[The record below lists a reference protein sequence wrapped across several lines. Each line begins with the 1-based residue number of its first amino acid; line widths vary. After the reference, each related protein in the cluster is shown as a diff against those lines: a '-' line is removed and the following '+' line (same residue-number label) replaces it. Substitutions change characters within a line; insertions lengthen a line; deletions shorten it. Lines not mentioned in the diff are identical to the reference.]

1 MTSWTSIVGVCVIIV
16 ALAAVTGWW
25 RYAFA
30 AWAIRPQK
38 MRVDRL
44 GLLVSTP
51 ADVER
56 VNSILGS
63 FAGGFNAMI
72 ARPSANAWKG
82 YCESLPALNR
92 PFAEEGAAM
101 GYTLRGLFSYSP
113 AAFEADIVR
122 PRPEFRYLHYVGLGF
137 WSGMRNHDARQLARV
152 TTGLDPLHGSL
163 CYDGF
168 GFQCAFFDYAKD
180 EASLRKLDALEGYS
194 RNAAYQGVGRALWF
208 RFMDRPD
215 LFVEHV
221 SRFGVYAFD
230 AAAGAGLAM
239 VFVNPDRMELAR
251 AWAAKMPLQWHPH
264 VHLGMCFGIKARSI
278 NNVEQFERDTAGLDS
293 KVKEAIF
300 ASIRECDRIELLVRA
315 ERRQSLAKRLTGL
328 LADDA
333 YRQWRTRVTQWMV
346 DHVEYPFAGL
356 KASQRVTSSVEPAA
370 EPPVSGSARGWCA

>member
-1 MTSWTSIVGVCVIIV
+1 MASWTPIVSICVIIV

-25 RYAFA
+25 RYIFA
-30 AWAIRPQK
+30 AWTIRPQK

-44 GLLVSTP
+44 GLLVSST

-72 ARPSANAWKG
+72 ARPSATAWKK
-82 YCESLPALNR
+82 YCESMPALYR

-137 WSGMRNHDARQLARV
+137 WSGMRNHNARLLTQV
-152 TTGLDPLHGSL
+152 VTGLDPLHGFL
-163 CYDGF
+163 VYDGF
-168 GFQCAFFDYAKD
+168 GFKHAFFDYPND
-180 EASLRKLDALEGYS
+180 ETSLRKLDSLEGYA
-194 RNAAYQGVGRALWF
+194 RNAAYQGAGRALWF

-221 SRFGVYAFD
+221 SRLGDYALD

-239 VFVNPDRMELAR
+239 VFVNPDRMEVAR
-251 AWAAKMPLQWHPH
+251 AWATKMPSQWQPH
-264 VHLGMCFGIKARSI
+264 VHLGMCFGAKARSI
-278 NNVEQFERDTAGLDS
+278 NNVEQFERDTAGLDPD
-293 KVKEAIF
+293 VKDAIF

-315 ERRQSLAKRLTGL
+315 ERRQLLAKRLTGL
-328 LADDA
+328 LADDG
-333 YRQWRTRVTQWMV
+333 YQQWRTRVRQWMV
-346 DHVEYPFAGL
+346 DHVEYPLAGV
-356 KASQRVTSSVEPAA
+356 KPSQQM
-370 EPPVSGSARGWCA
+370 GSKIERGTVRGG

>member
-1 MTSWTSIVGVCVIIV
+1 MSIAGICVIIV

-25 RYAFA
+25 RYVFA
-30 AWAIRPQK
+30 AWAIRSPQ

-44 GLLVSTP
+44 GLLVSAP

-63 FAGGFNAMI
+63 FAGGFNTMI
-72 ARPSANAWKG
+72 ARPSANAWKE

-101 GYTLRGLFSYSP
+101 GYTLRGLFLYSP
-113 AAFEADIVR
+113 AAFEAAIVR

-137 WSGMRNHDARQLARV
+137 WSGMRNHDARRLAQV
-152 TTGLDPLHGSL
+152 VAGLDPLHGQL
-163 CYDGF
+163 CYDGY
-168 GFQCAFFDYAKD
+168 GFKHAFFDYPKD
-180 EASLRKLDALEGYS
+180 ETILRKLDALEGYA

-215 LFVEHV
+215 LFVERV
-221 SRFGVYAFD
+221 SRFGDFAVD

-239 VFVNPDRMELAR
+239 VFVNPDRMEVAR
-251 AWAAKMPLQWHPH
+251 AWAAKMPAEWRPQ
-264 VHLGMCFGIKARSI
+264 VHLGMCFGLKARSI

-315 ERRQSLAKRLTGL
+315 ELR
-328 LADDA
+328 ADG
-333 YRQWRTRVTQWMV
+333 YPQWRTRVMQWMV
-346 DHVEYPFAGL
+346 DHVEYPLAGL
-356 KASQRVTSSVEPAA
+356 KESQRVTSTVQRAA
-370 EPPVSGSARGWCA
+370 EPPVSGSARG

>member
-1 MTSWTSIVGVCVIIV
+1 MTTWTSIACVCALIV
-16 ALAAVTGWW
+16 ALAVVTGWW
-25 RYAFA
+25 RYVFA

-56 VNSILGS
+56 VNSILES
-63 FAGGFNAMI
+63 FAGGFNAMT
-72 ARPSANAWKG
+72 ARPSATAWKS
-82 YCESLPALNR
+82 YCESLPTLNR

-101 GYTLRGLFSYSP
+101 GYALRGLFSYSP

-122 PRPEFRYLHYVGLGF
+122 PRPEYRYLHYVGLGF
-137 WSGMRNHDARQLARV
+137 WSGMRNHGAPRLTQV
-152 TTGLDPLHGSL
+152 TTGLDPLHGYL
-163 CYDGF
+163 CYDGY
-168 GFQCAFFDYAKD
+168 GFKHAFFDYPND
-180 EASLRKLDALEGYS
+180 ETSLRKLDLLEGYA

-221 SRFGVYAFD
+221 SRFGDYALD

-239 VFVNPDRMELAR
+239 VFVNPDRMEVAR
-251 AWAAKMPLQWHPH
+251 AWAAKMPSQWQPH
-264 VHLGMCFGIKARSI
+264 VHLGMCFGAKARSI
-278 NNVEQFERDTAGLDS
+278 NNVEQFERDTAGLGAQ
-293 KVKEAIF
+293 VKDAIF

-315 ERRQSLAKRLTGL
+315 ERRQPLAQKLTGL
-328 LADDA
+328 LADDG

-346 DHVEYPFAGL
+346 DHVEYPLAGL
-356 KASQRVTSSVEPAA
+356 KTSQKLTSKVE
-370 EPPVSGSARGWCA
+370 RGTVRGA